1 MPAKSI
7 VDVLAVVEDLAAST
21 ELIPVFESHGYEHR
35 PTDDVEE
42 RHFLVRGPRSN
53 RTHYLSL
60 AERGSD
66 TVEEQLA
73 FREYLRANPEV
84 AAKYASLKRRLAAEF
99 PDDRESY
106 TAAKSEFVSE
116 ILDRISDEESP
127 TPG

>member
-1 MPAKSI
+1 VK
-7 VDVLAVVEDLAAST
+7 
-21 ELIPVFESHGYEHR
+21 
-35 PTDDVEE
+35 
-42 RHFLVRGPRSN
+42 GPRSN

-60 AERGSD
+60 ADRRSD

-84 AAKYASLKRRLAAEF
+84 AAEYASLKRRLAAEF